1 MIYDDSIGDCASRD
15 IKDGPTLCLLKF
27 GYGCHT
33 RRCLN
38 LYRICIEN
46 DHWSDMDE
54 FGIMMFFPADSGAKG

>member
-1 MIYDDSIGDCASRD
+1 MIYDDSIGDSASRD
-15 IKDGPTLCLLKF
+15 IKF